1 MWWLNFVRKF
11 VCMNTKSKL
20 TIPKLIEEANT
31 SVLSSLNFNTKN
43 FLELLTAKPSAHLS
57 NKNFKNT

>member
-20 TIPKLIEEANT
+20 TIPKLIEEA
-31 SVLSSLNFNTKN
+31 KN
-43 FLELLTAKPSAHLS
+43 LTVK
-57 NKNFKNT
+57 NKKKS